1 MARKWV
7 VNASPLIVLGRLSQL
22 PLLTELAQI
31 LVVPAAVAQEIIQ
44 GPGEDP
50 ARVWLS
56 TAGRE
61 FVEESRPIEPVVAA
75 WDLGAGESAVIS
87 RALRSPDFEA
97 ILDDLAAR
105 KCAAALSVPIRGT
118 LGVLLLAK
126 KEGLITKLAPLLSDL
141 QRAGFHIKPDV
152 LDTIRRLGETP
163 E

>member
-22 PLLTELAQI
+22 PLLTELAQT
-31 LVVPAAVAQEIIQ
+31 LVVPAAVAHEIVQ
-44 GPGEDP
+44 GPEEDA
-50 ARVWLS
+50 ARIWLS
-56 TAGRE
+56 TAGRA
-61 FVEESRPIEPVVAA
+61 FVEESRPLEPVVAA

-87 RALRSPDFEA
+87 RTLKSPDFEA

-126 KEGLITKLAPLLSDL
+126 KEGLVTELAPLLNDV
-141 QRAGFHIKPDV
+141 QRAGFRIRPDV
-152 LDTIRRLGETP
+152 LDTIRRLEETLG
-163 E
+163 